1 METPVEYNA
10 GKTEKTQK
18 KDRIYVFTDK
28 FVCENCKDWYE
39 HIDPL
44 DNPDCTECA
53 PADFPYITRQE
64 AIEKMAKAICRE
76 DNCLDSCEECILGFG
91 STAEEKEQFCQKQI
105 IMSRDLSASYVSR
118 AEAALN
124 ALLEGK

>member
-44 DNPDCTECA
+44 DSPDCTECA

-64 AIEKMAKAICRE
+64 AIEKIAKGIHYYEWSWNKKQLPIWKDLNEYIQNDYKRQ
-76 DNCLDSCEECILGFG
+76 
-91 STAEEKEQFCQKQI
+91 AEF
-105 IMSRDLSASYVSR
+105 
-118 AEAALN
+118 ALN
-124 ALLEGK
+124 ALLGE